1 MLESTTQTFS
11 YDQLYC
17 PQRPLAHRIGAWF
30 PHILFETEEKFESDL
45 MRSKIELL
53 GVKLQLPLKLAGFST
68 FKAANNFL
76 FPFLPL

>member
-1 MLESTTQTFS
+1 MHVPFK
-11 YDQLYC
+11 
-17 PQRPLAHRIGAWF
+17 I
-30 PHILFETEEKFESDL
+30 EKNFESNL

-53 GVKLQLPLKLAGFST
+53 GVKLQLPLRVAGAGFAT